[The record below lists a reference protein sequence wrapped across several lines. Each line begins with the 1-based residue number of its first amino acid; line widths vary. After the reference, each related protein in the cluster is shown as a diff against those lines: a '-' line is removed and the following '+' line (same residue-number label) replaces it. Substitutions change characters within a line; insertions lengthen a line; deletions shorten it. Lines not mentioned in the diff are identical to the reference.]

1 MFKKVKKFLL
11 DFLFP
16 TSCFICQKDDNNGL
30 CLECLKTIKY
40 KEPTCPNCKQ
50 KTILG
55 EFCNKCQP
63 DFALKG
69 VLVAGDFNDINLSK
83 IIKLYKYNFIKKL
96 SLPLGLFL
104 TNFLIHQISIN
115 PILRDKK
122 MNRGLNI
129 NDYLLIPVPLSKK
142 RLRWRGFN
150 QSELIAQEVN
160 KNIGLEI
167 SSELRRIKHKTA
179 QAKLNLTERKNNLK
193 NCFCWS
199 GENLENK
206 KIIIIDDVCTTGST
220 LNEIA
225 LELKKHQ
232 AEEIWG
238 LVLAH
243 G

>member
-1 MFKKVKKFLL
+1 MFKKLKKFWL

-16 TSCFICQKDDNNGL
+16 TTCFICQKDDDNGL
-30 CLECLKTIKY
+30 CFTCLKTINY
-40 KEPTCPNCKQ
+40 KEPTCPGCKQ
-50 KTILG
+50 KTKLG
-55 EFCNKCQP
+55 EFCDKCQA

-69 VLVAGDFNDINLSK
+69 VLVAGDFNDTNLSK

-104 TNFLIHQISIN
+104 SNFLNQQININ
-115 PILRDKK
+115 PILK
-122 MNRGLNI
+122 NPEIVQGLNI

-150 QSELIAQEVN
+150 QSELIAREIN
-160 KNIGLEI
+160 KNVGLKI
-167 SSELRRIKHKTA
+167 STELRRLKHRKA
-179 QAKLNLTERKNNLK
+179 QAKLNLAERKNNLK
-193 NCFCWS
+193 NCFYWS
-199 GENLENK
+199 GENLKNK
-206 KIIIIDDVCTTGST
+206 KIIIVDDVCTTGST